1 MGAGELLFPAGFIA
15 HLVLRTFEN
24 TTSCNQSSSPFGSV
38 VSRMHFP
45 SEEELEYLEATREVS
60 SILVLIKDDNKSSKK
75 YLSTPREEIS
85 YVHTKNIFL

>member
-1 MGAGELLFPAGFIA
+1 
-15 HLVLRTFEN
+15 
-24 TTSCNQSSSPFGSV
+24 
-38 VSRMHFP
+38 MHFP
-45 SEEELEYLEATREVS
+45 SEEELEYSEATREVS